1 MSEVGGEAGV
11 VDWARCQEGI
21 DGLSAFCDMT
31 ANTKCSEPEREL
43 GEEEERRELYRYAG
57 VDGHGLM
64 LDTIDAEVWL
74 TKRLPASRPLSAA
87 GLSVAA
93 EIAVG
98 KSCICDESSP
108 GAKGTTPNPNFLYP
122 RLNPL
127 WRGAL
132 RGPSSA
138 YAG

>member
-1 MSEVGGEAGV
+1 MLVLMA
-11 VDWARCQEGI
+11 I
-21 DGLSAFCDMT
+21 DT
-31 ANTKCSEPEREL
+31 
-43 GEEEERRELYRYAG
+43 
-57 VDGHGLM
+57 
-64 LDTIDAEVWL
+64 LDAAVCVVWL
-74 TKRLPASRPLSAA
+74 TKGLPASRPLSAA

-93 EIAVG
+93 EIAVR

-122 RLNPL
+122 KLNPL